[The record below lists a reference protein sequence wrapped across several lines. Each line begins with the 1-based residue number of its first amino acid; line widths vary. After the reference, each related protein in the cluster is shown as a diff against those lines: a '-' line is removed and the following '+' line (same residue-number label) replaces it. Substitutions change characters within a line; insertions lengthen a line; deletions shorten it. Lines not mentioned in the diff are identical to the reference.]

1 MLRVP
6 DPVGRRPLDPVQQV
20 VVGFRDRPGGLEKQ
34 GVVRS
39 EKSDTCPEGWFGM
52 SGVGRVRN
60 AVLTTRSRAPPH
72 SRWGRR
78 RPGRSRSSG
87 RMITALSRSTRQ
99 RVWHR
104 CDHHGAVCQQ
114 PHPTPRPEWVPAV
127 PVDGQVHD
135 HHHQPGHRPVG
146 GGQGHGGSKNL
157 SVTDSWR
164 WHHHRAD
171 GRHRNPGAGHPP
183 GRNRRLQGRRA
194 RGVRDRVG
202 TTTEPRPTPTMTCSS
217 LNRSSQ
223 CLDRTPNWTAV
234 SRCSAPR

>member
-1 MLRVP
+1 M
-6 DPVGRRPLDPVQQV
+6 
-20 VVGFRDRPGGLEKQ
+20 
-34 GVVRS
+34 
-39 EKSDTCPEGWFGM
+39 PEVIASGM
-52 SGVGRVRN
+52 PSSPS
-60 AVLTTRSRAPPH
+60 RSRAPPP
-72 SRWGRR
+72 SRRGRR
-78 RPGRSRSSG
+78 RPSAQPVERS
-87 RMITALSRSTRQ
+87 
-99 RVWHR
+99 HD
-104 CDHHGAVCQQ
+104 DHGTFTVHGAVCQQ
-114 PHPTPRPEWVPAV
+114 LHPTPRPEWVPAV

-135 HHHQPGHRPVG
+135 HLHQPGHRPVG

-171 GRHRNPGAGHPP
+171 GRHRNPGAGHPS
-183 GRNRRLQGRRA
+183 GRDRRLQGRRA

-223 CLDRTPNWTAV
+223 CLDRTPSWTAV